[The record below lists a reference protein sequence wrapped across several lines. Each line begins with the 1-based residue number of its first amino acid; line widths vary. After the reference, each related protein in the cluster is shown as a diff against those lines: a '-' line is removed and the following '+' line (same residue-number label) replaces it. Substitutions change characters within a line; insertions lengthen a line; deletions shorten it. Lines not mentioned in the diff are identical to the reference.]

1 MNYRYVLR
9 KFFWNRNHYFCQR
22 NWVNW
27 VFVTKSSLLIA
38 LSLQPYAVDLR
49 YFKLWIL
56 LDKKKMK
63 FETYNLI
70 HQWSIIHASNSRC
83 KETFYLTQK
92 KWLLK
97 GMITQKN
104 WLLKGT
110 DYSKKLITQRNWLL
124 KETDYSKELITQRN
138 RSLKGTD
145 YSKKLITQRNWLPK
159 GTDYSK
165 ELITQ
170 RNWFLKGTDY
180 SKKLITQRNW
190 LPKGTDYS
198 KNLITRLKIYYNFLI
213 QIYISS

>member
-83 KETFYLTQK
+83 KETIYLTQK

-97 GMITQKN
+97 GTDYSKELITQRD

-110 DYSKKLITQRNWLL
+110 DYSKERIPQRNWLL
-124 KETDYSKELITQRN
+124 KETDYSKELIA
-138 RSLKGTD
+138 
-145 YSKKLITQRNWLPK
+145 QRNWLLK
-159 GTDYSK
+159 EFDYS
-165 ELITQ
+165 L
-170 RNWFLKGTDY
+170 
-180 SKKLITQRNW
+180 
-190 LPKGTDYS
+190 
-198 KNLITRLKIYYNFLI
+198 KNLL
-213 QIYISS
+213 